1 MPLRRPRG
9 LVFDWDNTLVDS
21 WLQIH
26 RITNL
31 TLEAMGHPAW
41 SLDETKQ
48 RIRASARDSF
58 PRLFGERSAE
68 AMAFFTAA
76 FEAGRPGTLPEL
88 PGTGAALRAL
98 GGAGAVMSVVSN
110 KQGSILRQEVARMGW
125 DGHFHRLVGAGD
137 AARDKPAAEPIV
149 MALAGSGLE
158 PGPEIWLV
166 GDTDTDLLCA
176 HNSGCTPVLLR
187 AEPPRAG
194 EFEGAEPALHV
205 ATCEAL
211 VEQALNP

>member
-9 LVFDWDNTLVDS
+9 IVFDWDNTLVDS

-26 RITNL
+26 RVVNL
-31 TLEAMGHPAW
+31 TLKAMGHPAW
-41 SLDETKQ
+41 SLAQTKQ

-58 PRLFGERSAE
+58 PQLFGARSDE
-68 AMAFFTAA
+68 AMAFFTSA
-76 FEAGRPGTLPEL
+76 FEAEQKGHLPEL
-88 PGTGAALRAL
+88 PGTGAALRVL
-98 GGAGAVMSVVSN
+98 GDAGTVMSVVSN
-110 KQGSILRQEVARMGW
+110 KLGAILRQEVARMGW
-125 DGHFHRLVGAGD
+125 EGHFHRLVGAGD
-137 AARDKPAAEPIV
+137 AARDKPAAEPLL
-149 MALAGSGLE
+149 MALAGSGLV

-187 AEPPRAG
+187 AAPPRDG